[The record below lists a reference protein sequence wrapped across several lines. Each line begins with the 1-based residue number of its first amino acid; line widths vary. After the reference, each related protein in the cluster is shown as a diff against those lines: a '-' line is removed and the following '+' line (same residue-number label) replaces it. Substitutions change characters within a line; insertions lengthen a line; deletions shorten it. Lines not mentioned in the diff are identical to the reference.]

1 MSSSAQTNDRIRQ
14 VVVMVLAVVAI
25 AGAFIG
31 SGALGGTPIQDAAG
45 GALAADATL
54 IAPAGPAFSIWSVIY
69 AGLLG
74 YAVWQLLP
82 TQATRDV
89 HRRVGYL
96 VALSMVLNA
105 LWIGAIQL
113 DQLGLSV
120 LVIVVLLGVL
130 GILLHRLVSA
140 PAQRASRGTRVV
152 DAVVLHGTVGLYLGW
167 VTIATAANITAW
179 LVAIGFDGFGVEPDV
194 WGVAVVI
201 VAGAIGIAT
210 ALAGR
215 GRLTPAI
222 SLAWGL
228 VWLAVARLTDEPRS
242 VAVGAAAVITAIVV
256 LLVAAARKLVA
267 ARS

>member
-1 MSSSAQTNDRIRQ
+1 
-14 VVVMVLAVVAI
+14 MVLAVVAI

-140 PAQRASRGTRVV
+140 RAQRASRGTRVV

-179 LVAIGFDGFGVEPDV
+179 LVAIGFDGFGIAPEA

-210 ALAGR
+210 ALASR
-215 GRLTPAI
+215 GRLAPAI
-222 SLAWGL
+222 ALSWGL
-228 VWLAVARLTDEPRS
+228 GWVAMARLNDEPHS
-242 VAVGAAAVITAIVV
+242 VAVGTTALIAAVVV
-256 LLVAAARKLVA
+256 LLVAIARRLIA
-267 ARS
+267 PRT

>member
-1 MSSSAQTNDRIRQ
+1 
-14 VVVMVLAVVAI
+14 MVLAVVAI

-130 GILLHRLVSA
+130 GILFHRLLRDATPSTA
-140 PAQRASRGTRVV
+140 RATRLV
-152 DAVVLHGTVGLYLGW
+152 DAVLLHGTIGLYLGW
-167 VTIATAANITAW
+167 VTIATAANITAA
-179 LVAIGFDGFGVEPDV
+179 LVAAEFDGFGIAPDI

-201 VAGAIGIAT
+201 VAGLIGVAT
-210 ALAGR
+210 ALASR
-215 GRLTPAI
+215 GRLAPALA
-222 SLAWGL
+222 LAWGL
-228 VWLAVARLTDEPRS
+228 SWVAVARLTDEPRS
-242 VAVGAAAVITAIVV
+242 ATVGTATLIAAIAVLAVAAVRR
-256 LLVAAARKLVA
+256 LVD